1 VAVVVLGW
9 FAYVELWR
17 DAGGKPLQY
26 RDLTAELRVQP
37 TLSFARRL
45 RRRQQLDDYVR
56 RNGLPGARAPR
67 VDWSR
72 DEALIVSAGP
82 RSSTGY
88 ALRVVRA
95 TDEHGRIVIVVHEAA
110 PTLRNPA
117 RPRLTYP
124 YRFLVFERTSKPIV
138 VQWQGRP

>member
-1 VAVVVLGW
+1 VAAVVGGW

-17 DAGGKPLQY
+17 NAGAEPLRY

-37 TLSFARRL
+37 TLSFARRF
-45 RRRQQLDDYVR
+45 RRSEQLVDYVR
-56 RNGLPGARAPR
+56 RNGVAGARVPR

-72 DEALIVSAGP
+72 DEAILVSAGP

-88 ALRVVRA
+88 ALRLVRA
-95 TDEHGRIVIVVHEAA
+95 TDERGRIVVVVRERTPA
-110 PTLRNPA
+110 LRDPV

-138 VQWQGRP
+138 VEWQGRP